1 VLKKGAVGDAYSK
14 EPTKEALEN
23 YIKAVD
29 ANKMISPRFL
39 LKQVRL

>member
-1 VLKKGAVGDAYSK
+1 VLFDACPK

-29 ANKMISPRFL
+29 ANKMISQHLFL
-39 LKQVRL
+39 LKAD

>member
-1 VLKKGAVGDAYSK
+1 MHMPK

-29 ANKMISPRFL
+29 ANKMISQHL
-39 LKQVRL
+39 VSC